1 MSEFLMRRPRDLFT
15 RNKQVRRK
23 LKRNQT
29 VLIVPSDMMLTKARF
44 GVLAK
49 WKQTMYQPGLK
60 VVRLLPRIARCCVKP
75 TIEQKAI
82 GNRKVVVENNMTEQV
97 ESE

>member
-29 VLIVPSDMMLTKARF
+29 VLIVPSDMTLTKARF
-44 GVLAK
+44 GVLPK
-49 WKQTMYQPGLK
+49 WKQTMYRRGARAVLLQRRI
-60 VVRLLPRIARCCVKP
+60 VRCYVRP
-75 TIEQKAI
+75 TIGQKVI
-82 GNRKVVVENNMTEQV
+82 DKNYGNNSQKSLARIL
-97 ESE
+97 